1 MRIRTI
7 IAAAA
12 IPAAAATTLLTATG
26 ASAAVHHPALHQQ
39 HKIATASLEVNGQ
52 GYEQYQQ
59 FVALSGFG
67 RYHGWESYTND
78 QYAMPGSGVWAPA
91 NVASALGFKLNGV
104 GQVYQH
110 TLNSDLVLK
119 ALGPNNVRFSGSG
132 HYNANPSTDTWTIK
146 GGVYGKH
153 VTFTLTY
160 GSWGGSP
167 AYVVT
172 AKGMIA
178 ADGSATGT
186 ATAVH
191 PSQNLTWSL
200 GKGTFQQ
207 VLHFVAPI
215 KSDVINGPG
224 QNVSITFVIPATWNG
239 APVPYAGATLTLS
252 AHNGHSPAH
261 DTFSQGVNG
270 GAQVS
275 ETVVAGHIQI
285 HRLP

>member
-1 MRIRTI
+1 
-7 IAAAA
+7 
-12 IPAAAATTLLTATG
+12 
-26 ASAAVHHPALHQQ
+26 V
-39 HKIATASLEVNGQ
+39 
-52 GYEQYQQ
+52 
-59 FVALSGFG
+59 G
-67 RYHGWESYTND
+67 R
-78 QYAMPGSGVWAPA
+78 QPC
-91 NVASALGFKLNGV
+91 
-104 GQVYQH
+104 
-110 TLNSDLVLK
+110 
-119 ALGPNNVRFSGSG
+119 
-132 HYNANPSTDTWTIK
+132 
-146 GGVYGKH
+146 
-153 VTFTLTY
+153 
-160 GSWGGSP
+160 
-167 AYVVT
+167 
-172 AKGMIA
+172 
-178 ADGSATGT
+178 
-186 ATAVH
+186 
-191 PSQNLTWSL
+191 L